1 VLAIALPYLANS
13 AGWIFTEMGRQPWVV
28 QGLLLTKNAVSP
40 STTVAEVLLSLIGF
54 VVLYAILGA
63 AMTRLFL
70 RFIKE
75 GPEPARAEN
84 VNAELLAGY

>member
-1 VLAIALPYLANS
+1 
-13 AGWIFTEMGRQPWVV
+13 
-28 QGLLLTKNAVSP
+28 VSP

-54 VVLYAILGA
+54 VALYAILGA

-75 GPEPARAEN
+75 GPKRAPAGTA
-84 VNAELLAGY
+84 VTSDFAFTH